1 MPEHGAMTGRAQRFK
16 VVVQGAAQ
24 AVVLA
29 AALAGCVHQQAP
41 DEALV
46 AELLGAARATLAA
59 LPPERRPDER
69 ELSSRV
75 ELIASHAHE
84 RHVAAVRAGTLT
96 QGGLLEAFHATLH
109 RRAAG
114 DRAEPPL
121 LLTLLEHASAP
132 WSIGQCLLFDAL
144 LAQYQQEAG
153 LERPE
158 AELQSGAR

>member
-1 MPEHGAMTGRAQRFK
+1 MSRRAHHLTATSR
-16 VVVQGAAQ
+16 AAGL
-24 AVVLA
+24 AGLLA
-29 AALAGCVHQQAP
+29 ALLAGCVHQQAP
-41 DEALV
+41 DDALV
-46 AELLGAARATLAA
+46 AELLGAARATLAE

-69 ELSSRV
+69 ELSGRV
-75 ELIASHAHE
+75 ELIASHAHQG
-84 RHVAAVRAGTLT
+84 HVAAVRAGTLD
-96 QGGLLEAFHATLH
+96 QAGLLDAFHATLH
-109 RRAAG
+109 RRQPG

-121 LLTLLEHASAP
+121 LLTLLEQARSP

>member
-1 MPEHGAMTGRAQRFK
+1 MASRAHLVSALRAGA
-16 VVVQGAAQ
+16 
-24 AVVLA
+24 LA

-46 AELLGAARATLAA
+46 AELLVAARATLAA

-69 ELSSRV
+69 ELGDRV
-75 ELIASHAHE
+75 ELIASHAQE

-96 QGGLLEAFHATLH
+96 EAGLLEAFHATLH
-109 RRAAG
+109 RRTAG
-114 DRAEPPL
+114 DHVEPPL
-121 LLTLLEHASAP
+121 LLSLLERASAP

-153 LERPE
+153 LERPP
-158 AELQSGAR
+158 AELPSGAR